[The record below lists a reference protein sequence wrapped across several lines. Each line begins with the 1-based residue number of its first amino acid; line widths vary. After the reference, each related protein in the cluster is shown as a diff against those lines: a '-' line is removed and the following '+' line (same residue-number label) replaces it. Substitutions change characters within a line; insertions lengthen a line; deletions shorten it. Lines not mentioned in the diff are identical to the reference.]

1 MTKAR
6 PRPLLLLPLL
16 WWYLR
21 NDGYARSEV
30 MQSDVGQVNSVYE
43 DLSLCRF
50 QDSEDPQGE

>member
-1 MTKAR
+1 
-6 PRPLLLLPLL
+6 
-16 WWYLR
+16 
-21 NDGYARSEV
+21 